1 MKNFKRLLF
10 MPLCM
15 LFTLTVH
22 SQSWR
27 DNSNLLVVNQLFEN
41 DINSVDIYTFPN
53 ILSASDSIVL
63 DDGTIVQVPYS
74 SCYAYFIDLMPM
86 ANWSHPCQIC
96 FVNASLGHIMVSANM
111 PPLSDNLVALSLRP
125 RSNPNPRPILFDTT
139 FVRNCKS
146 TDTSHKWAVLICG
159 CGEETRFWFDLSSV
173 YTVLTNVYGYQEASE
188 NMDFSTRR
196 VIATAPNSIKKKFIT
211 YSDHLSSALNDT
223 DPDGIGDF
231 FNWYDDIYTRH
242 SKQNIH
248 NIFKC
253 FAGDVQCLQNYSDQG
268 LQELTEED
276 QLFIYIT
283 GHGFKDATASYFYAQ
298 EQGNDYNNCP
308 KIYADTLVS
317 WLRGIRCS
325 QMTLVMQNCYSGDFI
340 EKFLNDISDPNCHC
354 KNRIGQSAASLD
366 GISWAENYCVYRE
379 TSRDLPDNPF
389 ANEFTYYWT
398 SAALGYY
405 PYYKTKEELDY
416 VVIDKGPWTANNRIV
431 GSGFMNWRDY
441 FGNYEVDHPHYHLY
455 DTDPD
460 MDGDSFVSLN
470 ELFEFANNLDTWS
483 RQGYYYPNNNDTIGS
498 QWIDFPYQPEF
509 PQQRYESTF
518 TKEAAT
524 LAGYEGQID
533 SIANSGIATQPYRL
547 CGDIWVGPDSELT
560 MWDEVQSPENVR
572 IYVKP
577 SGKLFL
583 DGATL
588 TNLPDEQSR
597 MWEGVQV
604 WGNSSTHQHEVNGSF
619 GQGYIE
625 LRNGAVIENAK
636 CAVELWRPGYYS
648 TTGGIIHATD
658 ATFCNNAKAVHALY
672 YPNTSDGRESDY
684 NGYFRNCSFIVDDDY
699 IGTKVFYKHVDLA
712 HVKGLDFWGCNF
724 SAKRSVASVSLYC
737 MGIGAYEAGF
747 RVDSHCTNANAT
759 PCPGE
764 DLIPSSFNGFYRGI
778 HASNDGSS
786 ARAFSVRNAEF
797 TNNTCGI
804 FMLNTG
810 YGTIVNNEFVV
821 GCGSSCDFG
830 IYADGVSGF
839 CIEDNTFRPKA
850 TNMGSPYGIMVV
862 NSRGTNDVYH
872 NEFNNLRCGNVAVGV
887 NTITTITPDTS
898 PAGLTYTCN
907 TNTGNLIDFCVL
919 KDGNVGDI
927 AQQQGSTTMPA
938 GNTFSGSLYHFY
950 NDGTSMITYY
960 YNGNEND
967 QIPSTPLLYR
977 VSAFDPKTTNSC
989 LSHYGGGGSVSK
1001 TASEKAALAADYQ
1014 SARST
1019 YASLLQLYDSR
1030 IDGGST
1036 STQMADINS
1045 ATPSDM
1051 WELRAQLLGISPYV
1065 SGEVLT
1071 TAAERYDVFSD
1082 PVLFEIL
1089 AANPDEL
1096 KKDSL
1101 ISYLENKEHP
1111 LPNYMTDLLRQI
1123 ASGYTARTAMMA
1135 QMAQYNHTY
1144 SLAAGDIVRSS
1155 LNDSVTDPTELRTWL
1170 GNMEDLASDRMVVA
1184 SYLQDGDS
1192 VQAFSLANMLPEL
1205 YDLQGD
1211 ALADHVDYMRLIGL
1225 YQTLN
1230 RESRTIFELTDTES
1244 AMVDGIASS
1253 GTGTSKA
1260 MAEAI
1265 LMERSDEI
1273 IVSHSCPT
1281 MPEDDGGDRGRGG
1294 FTETSLNEA
1303 MGFTVSVS
1311 PNPATTWAMV
1321 DYTLPASAHSARFSL
1336 TNTYGVT
1343 VANYNLSA
1351 GETQKVLDLR
1361 FLADGVYFYT
1371 VLCGKHSQTGKL
1383 IIVK

>member
-1 MKNFKRLLF
+1 M
-10 MPLCM
+10 
-15 LFTLTVH
+15 
-22 SQSWR
+22 
-27 DNSNLLVVNQLFEN
+27 
-41 DINSVDIYTFPN
+41 
-53 ILSASDSIVL
+53 
-63 DDGTIVQVPYS
+63 
-74 SCYAYFIDLMPM
+74 
-86 ANWSHPCQIC
+86 
-96 FVNASLGHIMVSANM
+96 
-111 PPLSDNLVALSLRP
+111 VALSLRP
-125 RSNPNPRPILFDTT
+125 RSNPNPSPVLFDTT
-139 FVRNCKS
+139 FVRNCR
-146 TDTSHKWAVLICG
+146 TADTSHKWAVLICG
-159 CGEETRFWFDLSSV
+159 SGEETRYWFDLSSV

-188 NMDFSTRR
+188 NVDFSTRR
-196 VIATAPNSIKKKFIT
+196 VIATAPNSIKKKYIT
-211 YSDHLSSALNDT
+211 YSDHFSSALNDT

-231 FNWYDDIYTRH
+231 FNWDDDAYTRH

-253 FAGDVQCLQNYSDQG
+253 FAGDVQCLQHYSDQG

-283 GHGFKDATASYFYAQ
+283 GHGFIEGGKSYIRVE
-298 EQGNDYNNCP
+298 EQNGVP
-308 KIYADTLVS
+308 KIYDDTLVS
-317 WLRGIRCS
+317 WLRNIKCS
-325 QMTLVMQNCYSGDFI
+325 QMTLVMQNCYSGGFI
-340 EKFLNDISDPNCHC
+340 EKFLNDISNPNCLC
-354 KNRIGQSAASLD
+354 KNRIGHSAASLD
-366 GISWAENYCVYRE
+366 GVSWAENYCVYRE

-405 PYYKTKEELDY
+405 PYYKTKEVLDHE
-416 VVIDKGPWTANNRIV
+416 VIDKGPWTANNRIV

-498 QWIDFPYQPEF
+498 QWNDFPYQPEF

-604 WGNSSTHQHEVNGSF
+604 WGNSNTHQHEVNGSF

-625 LRNGAVIENAK
+625 LKNGAIIENAR
-636 CAVELWRPGYYS
+636 CAVELWHPGYYS
-648 TTGGIIHATD
+648 TTGGIIHATGV
-658 ATFCNNAKAVHALY
+658 TFLNNARAVHALCY
-672 YPNTSDGRESDY
+672 ANIDGGREGDY
-684 NGYFRNCSFIVDDDY
+684 NGYFRNCSFIVDEDY
-699 IGTKVFYKHVDLA
+699 IGTKAFHKHVDLA
-712 HVKGLDFWGCNF
+712 HVKGLDFWGCDF
-724 SAKRSVASVSLYC
+724 SAKRNVDSVSHYC

-747 RVDSHCTNANAT
+747 RVDSYCTNTNT
-759 PCPGE
+759 MPCPGE
-764 DLIPSSFNGFYRGI
+764 DLIPSSFYGFYRGI
-778 HASNDGSS
+778 HVSNDGSS
-786 ARAFSVRNAEF
+786 ARAFSVRNSEF

-810 YGTIVNNEFVV
+810 YGTIVDNEFVV
-821 GCGSSCDFG
+821 GCGSDCDFG

-850 TNMGSPYGIMVV
+850 TNTGSPYGIMVV
-862 NSRGTNDVYH
+862 NSGGVNDIYH
-872 NEFNNLRCGNVAVGV
+872 NDFNNLRCGNVALGV
-887 NTITTITPDTS
+887 NIAIVNSPRTS
-898 PAGLTYTCN
+898 PTGLTYTCN

-919 KDGNVGDI
+919 KDENVGDI

-1170 GNMEDLASDRMVVA
+1170 GNMEDLASDRMAVA

-1192 VQAFSLANMLPEL
+1192 VQAFALANMLPEL
-1205 YDLQGD
+1205 YGLQGD
-1211 ALADHVDYMRLIGL
+1211 ALADHADYMRLIGL

-1230 RESRTIFELTDTES
+1230 REGRTVFELSETET
-1244 AMVDGIASS
+1244 AMVEGIALS

-1273 IVSHSCPT
+1273 IIAHSCPT
-1281 MPEDDGGDRGRGG
+1281 MPEDEGGDRGRGG

-1303 MGFTVSVS
+1303 LGFAVSVS
-1311 PNPATTWAMV
+1311 PNPATTWATV
-1321 DYTLPASAHSARFSL
+1321 DYSLPASAHSASLRL

-1343 VANYNLSA
+1343 VANYDLSA

-1361 FLADGVYFYT
+1361 FLADGIYYYT